1 MSKPTKTQKSYD
13 LELEEVESDRL
24 SRKVRKV
31 TAHNPPTQSIEE
43 LAERGQQI
51 ADKVT
56 YLDEDLRVVETDN
69 ANEVVILR
77 SDDPQQDDTTI
88 EYYECQ
94 VKADGSTQLER
105 VRYDKETTTK
115 ESADF
120 VVTEKTLERL
130 GRDLQTKDPGKTSP

>member
-1 MSKPTKTQKSYD
+1 MTKSTKTQKSYD
-13 LELEEVESDRL
+13 LELEEVEGDRL

-31 TAHNPPTQSIEE
+31 TAHNPPTESMDE
-43 LAERGQQI
+43 LAERGQHI

-56 YLDEDLRVVETDN
+56 YLDEDLRVVEADD

-77 SDDPQQDDTTI
+77 SDEPQSDEKTV

-94 VKADGSTQLER
+94 VKADGTTALER
-105 VRYDKETTTK
+105 IRYHKDTTTK
-115 ESADF
+115 ENADF

-130 GRDLQTKDPGKTSP
+130 GRDLKSPAPPKT

>member
-1 MSKPTKTQKSYD
+1 MTKPTQTKKSYD
-13 LELEEVESDRL
+13 LELEEVEGDRL

-31 TAHNPPTQSIEE
+31 TAHNSPTESMDE
-43 LAERGQQI
+43 LAERGQHI

-56 YLDEDLRVVETDN
+56 YLDEDLRVVETDD

-77 SDDPQQDDTTI
+77 SDEPQSDDKTV

-94 VKADGSTQLER
+94 VKADGTTELER
-105 VRYDKETTTK
+105 VRYHKDTTTK

-130 GRDLQTKDPGKTSP
+130 GRDLNTPASTKT